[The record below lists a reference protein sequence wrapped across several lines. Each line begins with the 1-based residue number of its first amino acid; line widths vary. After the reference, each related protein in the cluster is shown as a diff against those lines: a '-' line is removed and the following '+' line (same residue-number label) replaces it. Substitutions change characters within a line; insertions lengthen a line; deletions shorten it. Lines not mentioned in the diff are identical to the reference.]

1 MLIFSTGLFVGFIIL
16 VISADRFVTGTAAI
30 ARNFGISP
38 LLIGLTIVG
47 LGTSAP
53 EILVAGFASWEGNP
67 GLAIGNAIGS
77 NIANIGLVLAC
88 TALVGSISVH
98 SKLLSRELPIL
109 VFISIACFWAALG
122 GNLDRTDGV
131 LMLIGLIIFLAWL
144 IRSAQKSRTA
154 DPFPQEIESEIPENI
169 PTSTAI
175 LWFIVGLTGLLISS
189 HLLVWAAVNI
199 AQAFGVSDIVI
210 GLTIVALGTS
220 LPELAASITSVL
232 KNEDDLAVGNIVGS
246 NIYNL
251 LAVYSIPALV
261 APGPLNPMV
270 ISRDFPWMIG
280 FTMALFVFAYSKD
293 GNGTITRWK
302 GGMLLLCY
310 FIYMALLYRQ
320 SVLT

>member
-1 MLIFSTGLFVGFIIL
+1 MLIFSTGLFFGFIIL
-16 VISADRFVTGTAAI
+16 IISADRFVTGTAAI

-38 LLIGLTIVG
+38 LIIGLTIVG
-47 LGTSAP
+47 FGTSAP

-98 SKLLSRELPIL
+98 SKLLSRELPIFA
-109 VFISIACFWAALG
+109 FISIACFWAALD
-122 GNLDRTDGV
+122 GNLERVDGV
-131 LMLIGLIIFLAWL
+131 LMLMGLVLFLAWL
-144 IRSAQKSRTA
+144 VRSARESHNG
-154 DPFPQEIESEIPENI
+154 DPLPQEIESEIPNKL

-175 LWFIVGLTGLLISS
+175 MWFIVGLAGLLISS
-189 HLLVWAAVNI
+189 RLLVWAAVNI

-220 LPELAASITSVL
+220 LPELAASITSIL

-261 APGPLNPMV
+261 APGPLDPTV
-270 ISRDFPWMIG
+270 ISRDFPWMLG
-280 FTMALFVFAYSKD
+280 FTIALFIFAYSRN
-293 GNGTITRWK
+293 GNGIISRWK
-302 GGMLLLCY
+302 GGILLLCY
-310 FIYMALLYRQ
+310 FGYMAILYRH